1 MEIGI
6 GLPGREQPG
15 QSDHVLDWARRAES
29 GGFSS
34 LAIGDRVVAP
44 AHEALVTLAAAAGV
58 TSRIRLMA
66 SLIVGPIRET
76 TLLAR
81 QAASIDVLS
90 GGRLSLG
97 IGVGARADDYAAT
110 GTPFAGRGR
119 REEDQLRTLRR
130 LWSRD
135 APAERRSGAPEHGP
149 IGVAPTRPGGPEV
162 LLGGY
167 VPAVAQRIAAWGD
180 GFIAP
185 GGGEPAAIAVL
196 WQAILDRWA
205 EAGRRG
211 RPRWVAGSYYALG
224 PHADEAARAY
234 IGAYYG
240 YDPHLAA
247 RRLDALPATSAAVK
261 ETIQAWADRGVDELI
276 LRPVV
281 ADPAMLDGLAEIVN
295 SGPT

>member
-6 GLPGREQPG
+6 GLPGRGQPG
-15 QSDHVLDWARRAES
+15 QPDHVLDWARRAEH

-34 LAIGDRVVAP
+34 LAVGDRVVAP

-81 QAASIDVLS
+81 QAASIDVIS
-90 GGRLSLG
+90 GGRLSVG

-110 GTPFAGRGR
+110 GTAFAGRGR
-119 REEDQLRTLRR
+119 QEEDQLRMLRR

-135 APAERRSGAPEHGP
+135 APIDRDPEPREYGP

-185 GGGEPAAIAVL
+185 GGGEPAAIGVL

-224 PHADEAARAY
+224 PHADEAAQAY

-240 YDPHLAA
+240 YDRHLAS
-247 RRLDALPATSAAVK
+247 RRLEALPTTVAAVQ
-261 ETIQAWADRGVDELI
+261 ETIKAWAGRGVDELI
-276 LRPVV
+276 LRPVA
-281 ADPAMLDGLAEIVN
+281 ADPAMLDGLADIVKTLP
-295 SGPT
+295 G